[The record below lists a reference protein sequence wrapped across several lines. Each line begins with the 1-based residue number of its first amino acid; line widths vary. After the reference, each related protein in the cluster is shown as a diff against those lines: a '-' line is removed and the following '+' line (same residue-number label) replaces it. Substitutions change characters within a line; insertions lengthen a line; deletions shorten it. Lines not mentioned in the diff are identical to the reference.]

1 MDTLTAL
8 EHLSLYDLSKEHKLP
23 FCEGAFLPP
32 KLRSIYI
39 VSVGIATP
47 VTKWGLQHL
56 TALSKLTIGGDNDIV
71 NTLLNERL
79 LPISLVS
86 VTITHLSK
94 MKSFEGIGLRHLSSL
109 EKL

>member
-8 EHLSLYDLSKEHKLP
+8 EHLSLYDLSEEHKLP
-23 FCEGAFLPP
+23 FFEGACLPP

-39 VSVGIATP
+39 VSVGISTP
-47 VTKWGLQHL
+47 VTEWVLQHMNS
-56 TALSKLTIGGDNDIV
+56 LSKLSIGGYDDIV

-79 LPISLVS
+79 LPISIVS
-86 VTITHLSK
+86 LTITHLSK